1 MGRERMEKSGREI
14 KRFDITDKT
23 DKIINPLITEMEME
37 AFNTFFKVG
46 DFEDNM
52 KDVVYNMIANH
63 TDDGT
68 SSMGNVVVMGS
79 NKSGKTKLAI
89 ELIKLINKKLGIK
102 GRRLAKISAVKLNE
116 KGIEE
121 TFKKLRRCDLIIE
134 GAQLLEEKTIDE
146 ILEATKGDT
155 DNMLIAL
162 EGDTDKMNEL
172 LTEYPKMTEVFN
184 YKIIIREYNIHEWVN
199 YGREYA
205 GRKGYK
211 MDEIGQL
218 AFYKAIDDFYGTTK
232 HITKNDIENMIDKAI
247 KRSKTFRG
255 KLRHAFVK
263 KENDTGLQILVEKDF
278 DI

>member
-1 MGRERMEKSGREI
+1 MDKEKTSRREI

-52 KDVVYNMIANH
+52 KDVVYNMIANYQ
-63 TDDGT
+63 DDGT
-68 SSMGNVVVMGS
+68 SSKGNVIVLG
-79 NKSGKTKLAI
+79 NDKSGKTKLAI

-102 GRRLAKISAVKLNE
+102 GRRLAKISAKKLNH

-121 TFKKLRRCDLIIE
+121 TFKKLVGCDLIIE
-134 GAQLLEEKTIDE
+134 GAQNLESETIAD
-146 ILEATKGDT
+146 IIVAVKGHT
-155 DNMLIAL
+155 GNMMIAL

-172 LTEYPKMTEVFN
+172 LCEYPELTNAFDN
-184 YKIIIREYNIHEWVN
+184 KIIIREYNIHEWVN

-205 GRKGYK
+205 GTKKYK

-232 HITKNDIENMIDKAI
+232 HITKTDI
-247 KRSKTFRG
+247 
-255 KLRHAFVK
+255 
-263 KENDTGLQILVEKDF
+263 
-278 DI
+278 